1 MSRWGLLLLAAY
13 ILLGLRYS
21 SRANVVRIAVWIT
34 AGVIL
39 FAAVKV
45 GSL

>member
-13 ILLGLRYS
+13 ILIGLRYGG
-21 SRANVVRIAVWIT
+21 RANAVRAAVWIT

-39 FAAVKV
+39 FAAFKV

>member
-13 ILLGLRYS
+13 ILLGLRYGGKE
-21 SRANVVRIAVWIT
+21 NVVRAAVWIT
-34 AGVIL
+34 VGVIL

>member
-1 MSRWGLLLLAAY
+1 VSRWGLLLLAVY
-13 ILLGLRYS
+13 ILIGLRYGGKANAA
-21 SRANVVRIAVWIT
+21 RAAVWIT
-34 AGVIL
+34 VGVIL